1 MPGLKF
7 RVLLD
12 SDNQEEIFRDILI
25 SDLDNFENFFHTIL
39 TAFEFKGKEIG
50 SFYVSN
56 DDWDKGH
63 EINLLD
69 MSYDDDAIDAPSA
82 VMKDAIIKDFL
93 EETDQKF
100 ILVYDFMRMWIF
112 LIELIGFDKNDPEKP
127 SILLSIGK
135 PPSEQ
140 SKDIM
145 DENLFIDNQN
155 PDDEGDVDDDD
166 DDFEDGYE
174 EDDLNGFNEYEY

>member
-1 MPGLKF
+1 
-7 RVLLD
+7 
-12 SDNQEEIFRDILI
+12 
-25 SDLDNFENFFHTIL
+25 
-39 TAFEFKGKEIG
+39 
-50 SFYVSN
+50 
-56 DDWDKGH
+56 
-63 EINLLD
+63 
-69 MSYDDDAIDAPSA
+69 
-82 VMKDAIIKDFL
+82 
-93 EETDQKF
+93 
-100 ILVYDFMRMWIF
+100 MWIF

-127 SILLSIGK
+127 SILLSVGK

-155 PDDEGDVDDDD
+155 LDDEGDVDDDD